1 MNSSR
6 QLVTALSLFTILSIG
21 CQGAFGP
28 IGKTKVPAPGTS
40 TGETVY
46 YQQQQRNQISDTNIS
61 SQRVAGS
68 DTWSPRARDS
78 IRVATEPTIQPMSY
92 ESQDTTDSTSTSSNT
107 SANGEGVIRI
117 PVRLGTTETTG
128 TVTNLESEIP
138 STAAVTDSS
147 DDAWTSR
154 TQENR

>member
-6 QLVTALSLFTILSIG
+6 QLVTVLSLFTILSIG

-46 YQQQQRNQISDTNIS
+46 YQQQQRNEISNANTS
-61 SQRVAGS
+61 AERVAGS

-78 IRVATEPTIQPMSY
+78 IRIATEPTIQPMSF
-92 ESQDTTDSTSTSSNT
+92 ESESTSDSASASSTTD
-107 SANGEGVIRI
+107 ANGDGVIRI
-117 PVRLGTTETTG
+117 PVRLGAIETTG

-138 STAAVTDSS
+138 SSAPITDSS